1 MRSSI
6 ADSAAKKVK
15 IVAETEVNVVA
26 PVRGN
31 DGSLVGCA
39 AGSTRRGGGASE
51 IPLPP
56 LAVTQTCSFDNREK
70 DRIRKKMSANVCRL
84 IWNT

>member
-1 MRSSI
+1 MAKMLVN
-6 ADSAAKKVK
+6 AD
-15 IVAETEVNVVA
+15 A

-39 AGSTRRGGGASE
+39 GGSTRRGGGASE

-70 DRIRKKMSANVCRL
+70 DRIKKRCQLMFADSCG
-84 IWNT
+84 THK